1 LTHGNL
7 QLEYGLM
14 VARAY
19 WKGFLRLSLVSC
31 PIQLFPAISEREK
44 IRFHQINKRTGH
56 RIKYCK
62 LDAETGEEVATKD
75 VVMGY
80 EVAKGEYVEITQ
92 EELEAIAIEGTHMI
106 EIDQFVP
113 RSEIDDLYL
122 NRPYYVT
129 PDGEVGQ
136 QAYAVIREAIKRE
149 GMVAL
154 GRVVLTT
161 REHVLAI
168 EPHGKGL
175 LGITLHYPYEIRK
188 EKDYFGDL
196 PDERVPKEMVELAA
210 HIVATK
216 AGHFHPERFEDHH
229 ERALRELIKKK
240 RRGEKIDKPREQP
253 SAKVINLL
261 DALRQS
267 VAAGRGNSRRQA
279 RPTRATPSQNRPASR
294 KQPTARTRKAS

>member
-1 LTHGNL
+1 M
-7 QLEYGLM
+7 EYDLM

-19 WKGFLRLSLVSC
+19 WTGFLRLSLVSC

-62 LDAETGEEVATKD
+62 LDVETGEEVDTKD

-80 EVAKGEYVEITQ
+80 EVAKGQYVEVTQ
-92 EELEAIAIEGTHMI
+92 DELEAIAIEGTHII

-129 PDGEVGQ
+129 PNGEVGQ

-154 GRVVLTT
+154 GRVILTT

-175 LGITLHYPYEIRK
+175 LGVTLRYPYEIHKDR
-188 EKDYFGDL
+188 DYFGDL
-196 PDERVPKEMVELAA
+196 ADEKVPQEMIELAA
-210 HIVATK
+210 QIVATK
-216 AGHFHPERFEDHH
+216 AGHFHPEKFDDHY
-229 ERALRELIKKK
+229 ERALRELIKRKQH
-240 RRGEKIDKPREQP
+240 GEKIEPPRERP
-253 SAKVINLL
+253 SAKVINLM

-267 VAAGRGNSRRQA
+267 VAVGRGNSRRQA
-279 RPTRATPSQNRPASR
+279 RPPPGENRRASR
-294 KQPTARTRKAS
+294 KQPNGQARKVS

>member
-1 LTHGNL
+1 
-7 QLEYGLM
+7 M

-31 PIQLFPAISEREK
+31 PIQVFPAIAEREK
-44 IRFHQINKRTGH
+44 IRFHQISKRTGH

-62 LDAETGEEVATKD
+62 LDAETGKEVDAKD
-75 VVMGY
+75 VAMGY
-80 EVAKGEYVEITQ
+80 EVAKGQYVEVTQ
-92 EELEAIAIEGTHMI
+92 DELEAIAIEGTHII
-106 EIDQFVP
+106 EIDQFAP

-122 NRPYYVT
+122 NHPYYVT
-129 PDGEVGQ
+129 PDGEMGQ

-161 REHVLAI
+161 REHVIAI
-168 EPHGKGL
+168 EPRGKGL
-175 LGITLHYPYEIRK
+175 LGVTLHYPYEIRR
-188 EKDYFGDL
+188 EEDYFGDL
-196 PDERVPKEMVELAA
+196 PDEPAPKEMVDLAA

-216 AGHFHPERFEDHH
+216 AGHFHPEKFEDHY

-240 RRGEKIDKPREQP
+240 QRGEKIDKPRERP
-253 SAKVINLL
+253 SAKVIDLM

-267 VAAGRGNSRRQA
+267 AAARGD
-279 RPTRATPSQNRPASR
+279 SR
-294 KQPTARTRKAS
+294 KQARLASARSERAARKQKMRGHGARAVR